1 MFILPHLKGLLSG
14 NLGSAAFKGAGLDLK
29 FADNKSLVDSISGN
43 SLVSFTRAG
52 SAANAATFV
61 GSDGLLQS
69 AVTNIQLWS
78 EQFDNASWGRTG
90 ILAFGSGSV
99 VNAIAAPNG
108 TITADFIVEDTSTG
122 RHRLS
127 PASQS
132 VTNGLTYT
140 CSFYAKSTNRNLF
153 INCDSLF
160 NARSAFNLQT
170 GVVTIGTGS
179 AVIQNIGDG
188 WYRCSVTGTATETKS
203 GAFYAQIQTGTTDA
217 NYTGDGTSGIYLW
230 GAQLEQAST
239 VGEYVPTT
247 SVINSAPRFDHNPTT
262 GESLGLLPEEART
275 NLIVQSENLGTT
287 WTTTGL
293 LAFGSGS
300 TLNATVAPD
309 GQTTADL
316 VTENTSTSEH
326 RIETTS
332 ISWVANTAYTLT
344 MFAKAN
350 GRTRM
355 DFFGVGGGNF
365 TGGRNVS
372 FNLSTGTVITTDGPI
387 ASIEARANGWYRIRM
402 TLTTSATPSASSLFI
417 RFLDNSNNFSYT
429 GDGTSGIYLWGAQLE
444 AGAFPTSYIP
454 TTSATVTRAADVASI
469 TGSNFGTTRTNL
481 LLRSEEF
488 ENASITKINAT
499 VTANAITAPNGTLT
513 ADKVVE
519 NTAASAAHIVAN
531 ETSSVTSGL
540 SYQLSVY
547 CKAAERSWVFVLG
560 SGAPFGTNGIYV
572 NLSNGV
578 TGSSVGSPGSVVV
591 TPSGDGW
598 YRISFSLTAGSSAA
612 AGLQVRPATG
622 NGGGVYTGDGTSGLF
637 LWGAQLETGSAATPY
652 IPSTTTFTSRAS
664 GASYFDAA
672 GVLQWKPQNLL
683 VRSEEFND
691 ANWTKSNASISA
703 DTIASP
709 TGSATADRLVE
720 DNTNNSHFTRQNF
733 TSVVGL
739 VYTSSVYLKA
749 AERTSAVFIHFD
761 GSGFAGASVN
771 LSTGAVTAPPVDL
784 SITDISTTVN
794 ISAVGSGWYR
804 VSAARTQLSTTTT
817 QLRVSI
823 QNGSNGSYLGNGTSG
838 IYIWGAQ
845 LEQNAGSF
853 SVPGEYAPTVA
864 TATGGARNS
873 AFLPDSSGVFR
884 SAGPLL
890 LEEARTNVIQQSEA
904 FSTGWVGSGYTTS
917 TPAITSPS
925 GQSGVYSVNEVSTA
939 ASQHYLAY
947 LYSIPGS
954 TPYTF
959 SFFVKA
965 NQRNNISLRYYF
977 ADTNWVARVFDLSG
991 SGALTQ
997 SSTGSAADVTS
1008 ISQSI
1013 VSCPNGWYRISLTL
1027 TQPTTRS
1034 AYFSIDGCTTSTP
1047 TLDAGPGI
1055 QLYTGD
1061 VNKGYYLWGAQEEAG
1076 AYPSSYIPTTTSAV
1090 TRAADVSTS
1099 TATSVFE
1106 SSWYNQTEGTVFA
1119 EFGPYGN
1126 GGATKNPGIVQID
1139 SGSGVNTIRMFC
1151 GGSTSPVLGVDTSSV
1166 NQAYISSGTLTPSL
1180 TSKITGAYRVNDFA
1194 RAVNGANLGTD
1205 SSGTVPTVSQ
1215 MLIGTGSA
1223 GVTELNG
1230 TIKRLVYW
1238 GQRLPNTTLQSI
1250 TL

>member
-1 MFILPHLKGLLSG
+1 L
-14 NLGSAAFKGAGLDLK
+14 
-29 FADNKSLVDSISGN
+29 
-43 SLVSFTRAG
+43 
-52 SAANAATFV
+52 
-61 GSDGLLQS
+61 
-69 AVTNIQLWS
+69 
-78 EQFDNASWGRTG
+78 
-90 ILAFGSGSV
+90 LAFGSGSTA
-99 VNAIAAPNG
+99 NAIAAPNG
-108 TITADFIVEDTSTG
+108 SITADLLTEDTSTG
-122 RHRLS
+122 QHR
-127 PASQS
+127 
-132 VTNGLTYT
+132 VTQTVSGTINTNTYT
-140 CSFYAKSTNRNLF
+140 LSVYVKAKERTRFYVG
-153 INCDSLF
+153 IVDSPGF
-160 NARSAFNLQT
+160 SRQGNAIFNLSNGTVVSAST
-170 GVVTIGTGS
+170 GLNGATGGVAS
-179 AVIQNIGDG
+179 IQDVGNG
-188 WYRCSVTGTATETKS
+188 WYRCSYALVLGGTNTAVFCDLNIVSTGSTIS
-203 GAFYAQIQTGTTDA
+203 
-217 NYTGDGTSGIYLW
+217 YTGDGTSGIYLW
-230 GAQLEQAST
+230 GAQLEQ
-239 VGEYVPTT
+239 
-247 SVINSAPRFDHNPTT
+247 
-262 GESLGLLPEEART
+262 
-275 NLIVQSENLGTT
+275 
-287 WTTTGL
+287 
-293 LAFGSGS
+293 
-300 TLNATVAPD
+300 
-309 GQTTADL
+309 
-316 VTENTSTSEH
+316 
-326 RIETTS
+326 
-332 ISWVANTAYTLT
+332 
-344 MFAKAN
+344 
-350 GRTRM
+350 
-355 DFFGVGGGNF
+355 
-365 TGGRNVS
+365 
-372 FNLSTGTVITTDGPI
+372 
-387 ASIEARANGWYRIRM
+387 
-402 TLTTSATPSASSLFI
+402 
-417 RFLDNSNNFSYT
+417 
-429 GDGTSGIYLWGAQLE
+429 
-444 AGAFPTSYIP
+444 
-454 TTSATVTRAADVASI
+454 
-469 TGSNFGTTRTNL
+469 
-481 LLRSEEF
+481 
-488 ENASITKINAT
+488 
-499 VTANAITAPNGTLT
+499 
-513 ADKVVE
+513 
-519 NTAASAAHIVAN
+519 
-531 ETSSVTSGL
+531 
-540 SYQLSVY
+540 
-547 CKAAERSWVFVLG
+547 
-560 SGAPFGTNGIYV
+560 
-572 NLSNGV
+572 
-578 TGSSVGSPGSVVV
+578 
-591 TPSGDGW
+591 
-598 YRISFSLTAGSSAA
+598 
-612 AGLQVRPATG
+612 
-622 NGGGVYTGDGTSGLF
+622 
-637 LWGAQLETGSAATPY
+637 
-652 IPSTTTFTSRAS
+652 
-664 GASYFDAA
+664 
-672 GVLQWKPQNLL
+672 
-683 VRSEEFND
+683 
-691 ANWTKSNASISA
+691 
-703 DTIASP
+703 
-709 TGSATADRLVE
+709 
-720 DNTNNSHFTRQNF
+720 
-733 TSVVGL
+733 
-739 VYTSSVYLKA
+739 
-749 AERTSAVFIHFD
+749 
-761 GSGFAGASVN
+761 
-771 LSTGAVTAPPVDL
+771 
-784 SITDISTTVN
+784 
-794 ISAVGSGWYR
+794 
-804 VSAARTQLSTTTT
+804 
-817 QLRVSI
+817 
-823 QNGSNGSYLGNGTSG
+823 
-838 IYIWGAQ
+838 
-845 LEQNAGSF
+845 NAGSF
-853 SVPGEYAPTVA
+853 TVPGEYTPTVA